1 MCTPEELNKQLAE
14 FEGRVLERVHEE
26 LKKFRNEINDKN
38 TTFLTDTQKSHMA
51 VAQTISGFGSD
62 LNKTTAKVESFL
74 EKYGAK
80 VDDIVIWRAVHENQA
95 KVIEEKIDKLDSSIT
110 DNAKWA
116 TRLLVGTVLLAVLNL
131 VMASKP
137 F

>member
-1 MCTPEELNKQLAE
+1 
-14 FEGRVLERVHEE
+14 
-26 LKKFRNEINDKN
+26 
-38 TTFLTDTQKSHMA
+38 MA